1 MRMVMGSLLVALVC
15 SNAAAAIGQQPSLV
29 DKPAPRFVR
38 SDLNGKRIDLDDFR
52 GRVVLLNFW
61 ATWCGPCRVELP
73 AFSSWQN
80 RYGKEGFQVVAVSM
94 DDDVAPVGKTAR
106 RLHLNFP
113 IVMGDE
119 QLGIDYG
126 RVLGLPVT
134 YLIGRNGKIAARFAG
149 ETDLK
154 QMESKV
160 RELLLEQ

>member
-1 MRMVMGSLLVALVC
+1 MGTVMGSLLVALVC
-15 SNAAAAIGQQPSLV
+15 VNAAQAVGQQPSLI

-73 AFSSWQN
+73 TFSSWQG
-80 RYGKEGFQVVAVSM
+80 RYGKKGLQVIAVSM
-94 DDDVAPVGKTAR
+94 DDDVTPVDKAAR
-106 RLHLNFP
+106 KLHLSFP
-113 IVMGDE
+113 VVMGDE
-119 QLGIDYG
+119 QMGIDYG

-134 YLIGRNGKIAARFAG
+134 YLIGRNGRIAFRFSG

-154 QMESKV
+154 QMESRV
-160 RELLLEQ
+160 RELLRQQ